1 MQNLYE
7 ISENMRWKD
16 INQHLNKLKNLS
28 CSWMKECHTKSF
40 MSVIMYQCNSNK
52 NSSEDFWG
60 IIDYDDLKFH
70 VEEKNAL

>member
-1 MQNLYE
+1 
-7 ISENMRWKD
+7 MRWKD

-28 CSWMKECHTKSF
+28 YSWMKEYHTKSF

-52 NSSEDFWG
+52 NSSEGFWG
-60 IIDYDDLKFH
+60 IIDNDDLKFH